1 MKLVHLSDLHLGKRV
16 NEFSMI
22 EDQEY
27 ILIQIINRID
37 EIKPDAVI
45 IAGDIYDKSVPSEEA
60 VRLWDDFLSKLA
72 KRKLE
77 VYAISGNHDSA
88 VRFAQNSRIIDQ
100 AGIHL
105 SPAYDGKLMHFT
117 IPDEYSEKSGD
128 VNLYMLPFIKPA
140 VVRSFYPEEDIK
152 DYTDAVRV
160 ALEHADGST
169 DRENFADIADIEME
183 HTKSEEGINVG
194 ICNYQGAID
203 PKKRNILVA
212 HQFVTGAERCE
223 SEEITV
229 GGLDN
234 VDASVFDD
242 FDYVAL
248 GHIHGPQK
256 VKRDTI
262 RYSGTPLK
270 YSFSEKDHHKSLTV
284 VTVKEKGQVQIEL
297 VPFEPLRDLR
307 QIRGTYE
314 ELSDKRNYEG
324 TETSDYIHAVLTDEE
339 DIPDAISKLRI
350 IYPNLMKL
358 TYDNTRTR
366 ENKVIEG
373 ATDIERKSP
382 IELFEEFYE
391 KQNNQEM
398 SDEQRE
404 LVSGLI
410 EGIWDR

>member
-1 MKLVHLSDLHLGKRV
+1 MKLVHLSDIHLGKRV

-37 EIKPDAVI
+37 EIQPDAVI

-160 ALEHADGST
+160 ALEHAGGS
-169 DRENFADIADIEME
+169 
-183 HTKSEEGINVG
+183 
-194 ICNYQGAID
+194 ID
-203 PKKRNILVA
+203 PTKRNILVV

-410 EGIWDR
+410 EGIWN